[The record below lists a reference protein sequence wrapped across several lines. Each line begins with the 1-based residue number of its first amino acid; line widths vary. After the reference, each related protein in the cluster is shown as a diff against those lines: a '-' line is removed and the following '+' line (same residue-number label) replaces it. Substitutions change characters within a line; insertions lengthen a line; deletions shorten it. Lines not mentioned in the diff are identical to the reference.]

1 MNISTLD
8 KQSAQIHVLGDEASH
23 LLAGLEAMRSELGEL
38 AEELISLLRS
48 TGSLEAMR
56 SELGELAEELISL
69 LRSTGIEPTPA
80 PDHIRTEYAGPE

>member
-48 TGSLEAMR
+48 TG
-56 SELGELAEELISL
+56 
-69 LRSTGIEPTPA
+69 IEPTPA

>member
-38 AEELISLLRS
+38 AEELITLLR
-48 TGSLEAMR
+48 G
-56 SELGELAEELISL
+56 
-69 LRSTGIEPTPA
+69 TGIEPA
-80 PDHIRTEYAGPE
+80 HASDHIRTEYAGPE

>member
-38 AEELISLLRS
+38 AEELITLLR
-48 TGSLEAMR
+48 G
-56 SELGELAEELISL
+56 
-69 LRSTGIEPTPA
+69 TGIEPVRA
-80 PDHIRTEYAGPE
+80 SDHIRTEYAGPE